1 MKKPDLGRY
10 REAVYGCASFITTFG
25 FEESVNRCLSALIQQ
40 IGLLE
45 DEVSKK
51 MLKTRMTIPIF
62 GGFFLDVLMA
72 DIFERL

>member
-1 MKKPDLGRY
+1 VKRF
-10 REAVYGCASFITTFG
+10 VST
-25 FEESVNRCLSALIQQ
+25 LIKFKS
-40 IGLLE
+40 LLE
-45 DEVSKK
+45 DEISKK